1 MTPQETHELVKA
13 EVHRLGPVVFEGM
26 STSIASAAKRAKGL
40 DHSECPHLRPLIV
53 RTELRRYLKREGL
66 PDDWTIGGNPAL
78 MGQINLVNKQAGLQL
93 RVLKERSRTYP
104 GGVPTAGRSP
114 KRQEYWTAPLF
125 LMPGGRS
132 GRLSELLLLWD
143 YASVQKV
150 AEGFT
155 IRVVHPTESGDYGR
169 KVRCDMDFAIMPG
182 GTVFETL
189 VFQGDEDPVN
199 FFDAEIDEVED
210 DADADG

>member
-26 STSIASAAKRAKGL
+26 SASIAATAKRAKGL
-40 DHSECPHLRPLIV
+40 EHSECPHLRPLIV

-66 PDDWTIGGNPAL
+66 PNDWTVSGNPAL
-78 MGQINLVNKQAGLQL
+78 MGQLTLINPNAGLRL
-93 RVLKERSRTYP
+93 RVLKERRETYP

-114 KRQEYWTAPLF
+114 KRRAYWQAPLF

-132 GRLSELLLLWD
+132 GRLAELLLLWD
-143 YASVQKV
+143 YASTKRV

-155 IRVVHPTESGDYGR
+155 LRVVHPTEAGVYGR
-169 KVRCDMDFAIMPG
+169 VVRCDMDFAVLPG

-189 VFQGDEDPVN
+189 VFQGDEDHVD
-199 FFDAEIDEVED
+199 FFATEIDE
-210 DADADG
+210 ADADG